1 MGNGK
6 EQERICSWNNIEQV
20 HIKFNMAICPVVT
33 IVPVLFV
40 VLMVLTFAWVS
51 PVAEDL
57 KTITVER
64 TLYERHTQ
72 PGISVWRGMQYAGPG
87 LEREETRSL
96 MAKSDTPEKPKRRYS
111 PDNGRTWSPW
121 EELPEAVSHEQGAR
135 IYWGRGA
142 TVYDPASGKTVSIWL
157 HQTHYDGLYHNQS
170 FCRLSEDHGRTWGE
184 AVQLRYEDGAYLDQ
198 ANLTNP
204 EFINKNQ
211 AYFGNNICRLRDG
224 TLVHAVA
231 AVNVP
236 YENKTGKSYHPWF
249 PPEAKNIG
257 SLCFIGKWNAKM
269 KQYTWEAGAP
279 VWVPFEVSS
288 RGLLEPETAAL
299 ADGRI
304 LVIWRGSDTPVT
316 PGRKW
321 FSVSDDGGKTLS
333 PVQELKYDDESRFY
347 SPSSIHRMI
356 RSSVTNKL
364 YWIGNI
370 CAEPPNANSPRYP
383 LVIAEVDES
392 IPALKHDTLTV
403 IDDKGAEDSPKL
415 QLSNFSLL
423 EDRETGAIEIYLT
436 RLGADQDDFWG
447 SDAYKYTLRFEQQ

>member
-1 MGNGK
+1 MKLPAVALVFSCLVFAGA
-6 EQERICSWNNIEQV
+6 V
-20 HIKFNMAICPVVT
+20 HGEKAPT
-33 IVPVLFV
+33 
-40 VLMVLTFAWVS
+40 
-51 PVAEDL
+51 
-57 KTITVER
+57 TITVER
-64 TLYERHTQ
+64 TLYERHPQ

-121 EELPEAVSHEQGAR
+121 EELPEVVSHEQGAR
-135 IYWGRGA
+135 LYWGRGP

-157 HQTHYDGLYHNQS
+157 HQTHCNGRYHNQS
-170 FCRLSEDHGRTWGE
+170 FYRLSEDNGKTWGE
-184 AVQLRYEDGAYLDQ
+184 AVQLRYEDGAYLDK

-249 PPEAKNIG
+249 PADAKNIG
-257 SLCFIGKWNAKM
+257 SLCFIGTWDADSEH
-269 KQYTWEAGAP
+269 YIWEAGAP

-288 RGLLEPETAAL
+288 RGLLEPETAEL
-299 ADGRI
+299 SDGRI

-333 PVQELKYDDESRFY
+333 PVQELKYDDASRFY
-347 SPSSIHRMI
+347 SPSSVHRMI
-356 RSSVTNKL
+356 RSRVTEKL
-364 YWIGNI
+364 YWIGNL
-370 CAEPPNANSPRYP
+370 CKDPPNANSPRYP
-383 LVIAEVDES
+383 LVIAEVDETL
-392 IPALKHDTLTV
+392 PALKRDTVMV
-403 IDDKGAEDSPKL
+403 IDDKGPEDSPKL
-415 QLSNFSLL
+415 QLSNFSVL
-423 EDRETGAIEIYLT
+423 EDQDTGTIELYLT
-436 RLGADQDDFWG
+436 RLGADPDDFWG
-447 SDAYKYTLRFEQQ
+447 SDAYKYTLRFE